1 MADKRLPRATSESQ
15 REARAKR
22 DVDFFAER
30 KAKEA
35 SNLEKTLRLR
45 ALRLAH
51 EAATPKVEKPARKAK
66 KAAGKK

>member
-1 MADKRLPRATSESQ
+1 MADKRLPRVTSESQ
-15 REARAKR
+15 REARVKR

-35 SNLEKTLRLR
+35 ANHEKTLRLR

-51 EAATPKVEKPARKAK
+51 EATLPKVVKPARKGK
-66 KAAGKK
+66 KAAGKE

>member
-1 MADKRLPRATSESQ
+1 MADKRLPRVTSESQ

-30 KAKEA
+30 KVTEA

-51 EAATPKVEKPARKAK
+51 EATAPKVLKPVRKAK
-66 KAAGKK
+66 KAAVKK